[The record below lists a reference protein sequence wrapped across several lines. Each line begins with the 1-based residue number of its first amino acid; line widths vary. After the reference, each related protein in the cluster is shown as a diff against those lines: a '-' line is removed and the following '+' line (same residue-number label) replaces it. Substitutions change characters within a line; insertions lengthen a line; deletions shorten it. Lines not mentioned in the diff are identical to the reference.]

1 MEKLEALITCVEKK
15 TVGFHQGKPVA
26 AITIYRCL
34 VEWGSFEAERTPIF
48 DHLIYTIGTAFEHED
63 DNDYLAYW
71 LSNCAMLLFLLQ
83 RTLIRGNCDLRVGK
97 DFILPVVDPKYPA
110 LLFKLQVTAYLETM
124 YGMMRDNVKK
134 ELSPLLA
141 SCIKAAKA
149 KRNDVGLMNWNRM
162 VESFES
168 MLSSMKENFVPTF
181 FIRKVFC
188 QIFFHIDVN
197 LFNSLLLRP
206 ECCTSSNG
214 EFVKSGLD
222 RLKAWFAQA
231 NQKLIRSA
239 WDELKHTKQ
248 AVGFLVIHK
257 KSKISYEHLATNLCP
272 VISISEFTLCS
283 LRKLSDCK
291 NAALF
296 LQALSVQQLHR
307 LCTMYEDENINTGNG
322 ISPDVISTMEKLVEG
337 VSDCSFFLEESS
349 RLMRVLVL
357 GLFRRSTPFKVD
369 ELCDSYQEKDYSKVK
384 SPEELAKKPGFEFIK
399 GLGYGSSATS
409 RGLKWKFVRRLLTP
423 VVGGEMPQSQPA
435 TKVRAISRS
444 RSLEANMEAPG
455 QENLEAL
462 ITCVDNK
469 VGFHQGKPVAAITIY
484 RCLVEWGSFEAEKTP
499 VFDHLIYTIGT
510 AFEHE
515 DEYDYLAYW
524 LSNCAM
530 LLFLLQ
536 RTLVRG
542 NSDVI
547 VGKDFILPVVDPKK
561 PALLFKQQVTA
572 YLETIYG
579 MIRDNVKHFL
589 SPLLDSCIK
598 AAKAKKN
605 DVGLMNWNRLVEYLE
620 EQLSSMKENFV
631 PAFLIQKAF
640 CQIFYHI
647 NVNLFN
653 SLFLSPKCC
662 TLSNGE
668 FVKSGLDRL
677 EAWCSQANQELIR
690 SAWGE
695 ELKHTRQ
702 AVGFLV
708 IHKKSKISYDKLSKN
723 ICPVICI
730 SQLHHFCLRKL
741 EITATLLTMDCKNAA
756 LFQALSV
763 TQLLTLCTTYEDE
776 NGISADVI
784 STMEKLVERVSDCS
798 FLLEESSRR
807 RTPFTV
813 DELCDSYQEKDY
825 SQVKPPE
832 ELAKKPGFEFLLG

>member
-168 MLSSMKENFVPTF
+168 MLSSMKENFVWIGALIFTF
-181 FIRKVFC
+181 F
-188 QIFFHIDVN
+188 
-197 LFNSLLLRP
+197 LLLRP

-248 AVGFLVIHK
+248 AVGFL
-257 KSKISYEHLATNLCP
+257 
-272 VISISEFTLCS
+272 
-283 LRKLSDCK
+283 
-291 NAALF
+291 
-296 LQALSVQQLHR
+296 ALSVQQLHR

-322 ISPDVISTMEKLVEG
+322 ISPD
-337 VSDCSFFLEESS
+337 
-349 RLMRVLVL
+349 
-357 GLFRRSTPFKVD
+357 VD

-598 AAKAKKN
+598 
-605 DVGLMNWNRLVEYLE
+605 
-620 EQLSSMKENFV
+620 V

>member
-1 MEKLEALITCVEKK
+1 
-15 TVGFHQGKPVA
+15 
-26 AITIYRCL
+26 
-34 VEWGSFEAERTPIF
+34 
-48 DHLIYTIGTAFEHED
+48 
-63 DNDYLAYW
+63 
-71 LSNCAMLLFLLQ
+71 
-83 RTLIRGNCDLRVGK
+83 
-97 DFILPVVDPKYPA
+97 
-110 LLFKLQVTAYLETM
+110 
-124 YGMMRDNVKK
+124 
-134 ELSPLLA
+134 
-141 SCIKAAKA
+141 
-149 KRNDVGLMNWNRM
+149 
-162 VESFES
+162 
-168 MLSSMKENFVPTF
+168 
-181 FIRKVFC
+181 
-188 QIFFHIDVN
+188 
-197 LFNSLLLRP
+197 
-206 ECCTSSNG
+206 
-214 EFVKSGLD
+214 
-222 RLKAWFAQA
+222 
-231 NQKLIRSA
+231 
-239 WDELKHTKQ
+239 
-248 AVGFLVIHK
+248 
-257 KSKISYEHLATNLCP
+257 
-272 VISISEFTLCS
+272 
-283 LRKLSDCK
+283 
-291 NAALF
+291 
-296 LQALSVQQLHR
+296 
-307 LCTMYEDENINTGNG
+307 
-322 ISPDVISTMEKLVEG
+322 
-337 VSDCSFFLEESS
+337 
-349 RLMRVLVL
+349 
-357 GLFRRSTPFKVD
+357 
-369 ELCDSYQEKDYSKVK
+369 
-384 SPEELAKKPGFEFIK
+384 
-399 GLGYGSSATS
+399 
-409 RGLKWKFVRRLLTP
+409 
-423 VVGGEMPQSQPA
+423 
-435 TKVRAISRS
+435 
-444 RSLEANMEAPG
+444 MEAPG
-455 QENLEAL
+455 QEDLEAL

-499 VFDHLIYTIGT
+499 VFDRLIQAIGT
-510 AFEHE
+510 VFEHE

-536 RTLVRG
+536 RTLIRG

-579 MIRDNVKHFL
+579 MMRENEKKEL
-589 SPLLDSCIK
+589 SPLLASCIK

-640 CQIFYHI
+640 CQIFCHI

-653 SLFLSPKCC
+653 RYLFIELLRESSALVLYYSLTAASYIVCSLFLSPKCC

-690 SAWGE
+690 SAWNE

-708 IHKKSKISYDKLSKN
+708 IHKKSKLSYDKLSKN
-723 ICPVICI
+723 ICP
-730 SQLHHFCLRKL
+730 
-741 EITATLLTMDCKNAA
+741 
-756 LFQALSV
+756 ALSV

-776 NGISADVI
+776 NGISPNVI

>member
-248 AVGFLVIHK
+248 AVGFL
-257 KSKISYEHLATNLCP
+257 
-272 VISISEFTLCS
+272 
-283 LRKLSDCK
+283 
-291 NAALF
+291 
-296 LQALSVQQLHR
+296 ALSVQQLHR

-322 ISPDVISTMEKLVEG
+322 ISPD
-337 VSDCSFFLEESS
+337 
-349 RLMRVLVL
+349 
-357 GLFRRSTPFKVD
+357 VD